1 MTEVESVPRT
11 KLDIV
16 EDENHVANSCE
27 HVKEL
32 VEVQNHTAEGEEN
45 GLLSENT
52 SQKEVNRTD
61 PVEAPPPPK
70 NPWTRHLKS
79 NGEKGT
85 LMKLSFCSIVV
96 LNNCF
101 QTSVCIFLSE
111 AAAKPTVV
119 KAAKRKGKV
128 GISGVWG

>member
-1 MTEVESVPRT
+1 MTEVESVPKT

-27 HVKEL
+27 HVKEH
-32 VEVQNHTAEGEEN
+32 VEVQNHTFEGEEN

-52 SQKEVNRTD
+52 AQKEVNRTD
-61 PVEAPPPPK
+61 PVEPPPPPK

-85 LMKLSFCSIVV
+85 HKKLSFSSIV
-96 LNNCF
+96 L
-101 QTSVCIFLSE
+101 
-111 AAAKPTVV
+111 
-119 KAAKRKGKV
+119 
-128 GISGVWG
+128 